1 MTGWVG
7 RFLGKFEVFGGCGEE
22 LRAFLRVGAGTKL
35 GAALS
40 LYAALCRIL
49 FTRKRVKKDFIN
61 EKKVIFAE
69 EGQTCP
75 PPGPVLS
82 ALII

>member
-1 MTGWVG
+1 MG
-7 RFLGKFEVFGGCGEE
+7 RFLGLRGGIEG
-22 LRAFLRVGAGTKL
+22 FFRVGPGTKL

-61 EKKVIFAE
+61 EKK
-69 EGQTCP
+69 
-75 PPGPVLS
+75 
-82 ALII
+82 

>member
-1 MTGWVG
+1 M
-7 RFLGKFEVFGGCGEE
+7 
-22 LRAFLRVGAGTKL
+22 GAGTKL

-61 EKKVIFAE
+61 ENEKVIFAE